1 MFNSTSPISTTPALL
16 CKANSHTLD
25 YTDNIRTITATPFF
39 RDAVMDHSNTS
50 NLRQARM
57 EFKTTADMKDLLTHA
72 AALDGLDLTSF
83 VLGPAIEKARKV
95 IQEHDSITL
104 SKQGQAALIQLLNSK
119 QKPTKAMK
127 DLMALP
133 DFPLRKNLS
142 KA

>member
-1 MFNSTSPISTTPALL
+1 MQATAL
-16 CKANSHTLD
+16 
-25 YTDNIRTITATPFF
+25 
-39 RDAVMDHSNTS
+39 

-57 EFKTTADMKDLLTHA
+57 EFKTTPDMKDLLSQA

-95 IQEHDSITL
+95 LSEHASIAL
-104 SKQGQAALIQLLNSK
+104 GKQGQAALVQML
-119 QKPTKAMK
+119 QATQQPTQAMK

-133 DFPLRKNLS
+133 DLPVRGAAT